1 MDVLVVQRDLKK
13 LEKWSIRNTVK
24 FSIGKCQVLH
34 LGKNNPMF
42 LYSFGADRLKSS
54 LAEKF
59 PGVLVGAKF
68 PMSSGVPLQQG
79 RPTAYCD
86 SLGRVLPAL

>member
-54 LAEKF
+54 LA
-59 PGVLVGAKF
+59 GVLVGAKF